1 MLKKLSVRNFV
12 LIDELEINF
21 SDGLTIITG
30 ETGAGKSILL
40 GALNLILGQRADHQ
54 SLLTDTKKCV
64 VEAVFDIQNYGLE
77 SFFASNDLD
86 FEKETTVRREITPE
100 GKSRAFINDTPVT
113 LTVLK
118 LLTSALV
125 DIHSQ
130 HETLLINQSGF
141 QLKIVD
147 AFAGNTNLLQK
158 YSAHYKEFRTVKQ
171 QLAEAIEKEQQAKSE
186 SDYLNFQLNELT
198 EANLQESE
206 QEKLEE
212 EQERLTHAEDI
223 AGQINRLL
231 QLLSEGEENIISG
244 IASGR
249 QILHAL
255 TRFGSP
261 YKELDERISQVYLEI
276 KDIADEL
283 NSAAAVSEA
292 NPQRLEQLQER
303 LATIYRMQQKHR
315 VDSVGG
321 LIELM
326 NDLSQKLEGIQSI
339 EEQIVKLQQEELR
352 LETLLRKVAK
362 ELAVKRREAAPKI
375 EKEIMRLLSEL
386 AMPHARLK
394 VEFTAAGEN
403 EFYPDGTDK
412 VSFLFAANKGSEFRE
427 IQKSASGGELSRI
440 MLCIKALQ
448 AGVSQMPTLIFDE
461 IDTGISGE
469 TAAKTGA
476 ILRSMSE
483 HHQLL
488 SITHLPQIAARG
500 NAHIFVYKET
510 GKSQTRTRLRQL
522 TEEERVREVAR
533 LLSGEQLT
541 TAALDNARELLA
553 AS

>member
-1 MLKKLSVRNFV
+1 MLKKLCVRNFV

-54 SLLTDTKKCV
+54 SLLTAASKCV
-64 VEAVFDIQNYGLE
+64 VEAVFDIKNYGLE
-77 SFFASNDLD
+77 SFFEANDLD
-86 FEKETTVRREITPE
+86 YEKETTVRREITPE

-118 LLTSALV
+118 SLTSALV

-147 AFAGNTNLLQK
+147 AFAGNAKFLQQ
-158 YSAHYKEFRTVKQ
+158 YTAQYKEYRSVKED
-171 QLAEAIEKEQQAKSE
+171 LTEALEKEQQAKSE

-198 EANLQESE
+198 EASLNEGE

-212 EQERLTHAEDI
+212 EQERLTHAEEI
-223 AGQINRLL
+223 AGQINHLI
-231 QLLSEGEENIISG
+231 QLLAEGEDNLISG
-244 IASGR
+244 LSTGK
-249 QILHAL
+249 QLLHSL

-261 YKELDERISQVYLEI
+261 YKELEERIAQLYLEI
-276 KDIADEL
+276 KDIAGEL
-283 NSAAAVSEA
+283 NSAASNTQAD
-292 NPQRLEQLQER
+292 PRRLEQLQER
-303 LATIYRMQQKHR
+303 LAVIYRMQQKHR
-315 VDSVGG
+315 VDSVNA
-321 LIELM
+321 LIALM
-326 NDLSQKLEGIQSI
+326 ENLQQKLEGIHSL
-339 EEQIVKLQQEELR
+339 EEQISRLQKEELR
-352 LETLLRKVAK
+352 LETSLRKLSG
-362 ELAVKRREAAPKI
+362 ELAEKRREAAPNI
-375 EKEIMRLLSEL
+375 EKEILRLLSEL

-394 VEFTAAGEN
+394 VSFITAEEN
-403 EFYPDGTDK
+403 EFYPDGKDK
-412 VSFLFAANKGSEFRE
+412 VNFLFAANKGSEYRE

-476 ILRSMSE
+476 ILKSMSA

-500 NAHIFVYKET
+500 NAHIFVFKET
-510 GKSQTRTRLRQL
+510 GKSHTRTRLRQL
-522 TEEERVREVAR
+522 TGEERVREVAR

-541 TAALDNARELLA
+541 PAALDNARDLLA
-553 AS
+553 TT

>member
-1 MLKKLSVRNFV
+1 MLKKLCVRNFV

-54 SLLTDTKKCV
+54 SLLTAASKCV
-64 VEAVFDIQNYGLE
+64 VEAVFDIKNYGLE
-77 SFFASNDLD
+77 SFFEANDLD
-86 FEKETTVRREITPE
+86 YEKETTVRREITPE

-118 LLTSALV
+118 SLTSALV

-147 AFAGNTNLLQK
+147 AFAGNAKLLQQ
-158 YSAHYKEFRTVKQ
+158 YTAQYKEYRSVKED
-171 QLAEAIEKEQQAKSE
+171 LTEALEKEQQVKSE

-198 EANLQESE
+198 EASLNEGE

-212 EQERLTHAEDI
+212 EQERLTHAEEI
-223 AGQINRLL
+223 AGQINHLI
-231 QLLSEGEENIISG
+231 QLLAEGEDNLISG
-244 IASGR
+244 LSTGK
-249 QILHAL
+249 QLLHSL

-261 YKELDERISQVYLEI
+261 YKELEERIAQLYLEI
-276 KDIADEL
+276 KDIAGEL
-283 NSAAAVSEA
+283 NSAASNTQAD
-292 NPQRLEQLQER
+292 PRRLEQLQER
-303 LATIYRMQQKHR
+303 LAVIYRMQQKHR
-315 VDSVGG
+315 VDSVNA
-321 LIELM
+321 LIALM
-326 NDLSQKLEGIQSI
+326 ENLQQKLEGIHSL
-339 EEQIVKLQQEELR
+339 EEQISSLQKEELL
-352 LETLLRKVAK
+352 LETSLRKLSG
-362 ELAVKRREAAPKI
+362 ELAEKRREAAPKI
-375 EKEIMRLLSEL
+375 EKEILRLLSEL

-394 VEFTAAGEN
+394 VSFITAEEN
-403 EFYPDGTDK
+403 EFYPDGKDK
-412 VSFLFAANKGSEFRE
+412 VNFLFAANKGSEYRE

-476 ILRSMSE
+476 ILKSMSA

-500 NAHIFVYKET
+500 NAHIFVFKET
-510 GKSQTRTRLRQL
+510 GKSHTRTRLRQL

-541 TAALDNARELLA
+541 PAALDNARDLLA
-553 AS
+553 TT

>member
-54 SLLTDTKKCV
+54 SLLTTTSKCV
-64 VEAVFDIQNYGLE
+64 VEAVFDIKNYGLE
-77 SFFASNDLD
+77 SFFEANDLD
-86 FEKETTVRREITPE
+86 YEKETTVRREITPE

-118 LLTSALV
+118 SLTSALV

-147 AFAGNTNLLQK
+147 AFAGNARLLQQ
-158 YSAHYKEFRTVKQ
+158 YTHNYKEYRTIKQ
-171 QLAEAIEKEQQAKSE
+171 DLAEALEKEQQAKSE

-198 EANLQESE
+198 EATLTEGE

-212 EQERLTHAEDI
+212 EQERLTHAEEI
-223 AGQINRLL
+223 AGQINHLI
-231 QLLSEGEENIISG
+231 QLLAEGEDNLISG
-244 IASGR
+244 ISSGK
-249 QILHAL
+249 QMLHSLA
-255 TRFGSP
+255 RFGSP
-261 YKELDERISQVYLEI
+261 YKELEERIAQLYLEI
-276 KDIADEL
+276 KDIAGEL
-283 NSAAAVSEA
+283 NSAASNSQAD
-292 NPQRLEQLQER
+292 PRRLEQLQER
-303 LATIYRMQQKHR
+303 LAVIYRLQQKHR
-315 VDSVGG
+315 VDSVDDLIG
-321 LIELM
+321 LMQNLQ
-326 NDLSQKLEGIQSI
+326 QKLDGFHSL
-339 EEQIVKLQQEELR
+339 EEQISSLQKEELR
-352 LETLLRKVAK
+352 LETSLRKLAK
-362 ELAVKRREAAPKI
+362 ELAEKRREAAPKI
-375 EKEIMRLLSEL
+375 EKEIQRLLSEL
-386 AMPHARLK
+386 AMPHARLQ
-394 VEFTAAGEN
+394 VSFNTAEEN
-403 EFYPDGTDK
+403 EFYPDGKDK
-412 VSFLFAANKGSEFRE
+412 VSFLFAANKGSEYRE

-476 ILRSMSE
+476 ILKSMSA

-500 NAHIFVYKET
+500 NSHIFVYKET
-510 GKSQTRTRLRQL
+510 GKSHTRTRLRQL

-541 TAALDNARELLA
+541 PAALDNARDLLA
-553 AS
+553 TA

>member
-77 SFFASNDLD
+77 SFFAASDLD

-118 LLTSALV
+118 SLTSALV

-130 HETLLINQSGF
+130 HETLLINQGGF

-147 AFAGNTNLLQK
+147 AFAGNAKLLQN

-171 QLAEAIEKEQQAKSE
+171 QLAEALEKEQQAKSE

-198 EANLQESE
+198 EANLHEGE
-206 QEKLEE
+206 QEKLEK
-212 EQERLTHAEDI
+212 EQERLTHAEEI

-231 QLLSEGEENIISG
+231 QLLSEGEENIVSG

-276 KDIADEL
+276 KDIAGEL
-283 NSAAAVSEA
+283 NSAAADSEA
-292 NPQRLEQLQER
+292 DPQRLEQLQER
-303 LATIYRMQQKHR
+303 LAIIYRMQQKHR
-315 VDSVGG
+315 VDNVGG

-326 NDLSQKLEGIQSI
+326 NGLSQKLEGIQSI
-339 EEQIVKLQQEELR
+339 EELIVKLQKEELR

-362 ELAVKRREAAPKI
+362 DLAVKRREAAPKI

-394 VEFTAAGEN
+394 VEFVPAGEN

-483 HHQLL
+483 HHQLF

-541 TAALDNARELLA
+541 PAALDNARELLA

>member
-1 MLKKLSVRNFV
+1 MLKKLCVRNFV

-54 SLLTDTKKCV
+54 SLLTAASKCV
-64 VEAVFDIQNYGLE
+64 VEAVFDIKNYGLE
-77 SFFASNDLD
+77 SFFEANNLD
-86 FEKETTVRREITPE
+86 YEKETTVRREITPE

-118 LLTSALV
+118 SLTSALV

-147 AFAGNTNLLQK
+147 AFAGNAKLLQQ
-158 YSAHYKEFRTVKQ
+158 YTAQYKEYRSVKED
-171 QLAEAIEKEQQAKSE
+171 LTEALEKEQQVKSE

-198 EANLQESE
+198 EASLNEGE

-212 EQERLTHAEDI
+212 EQERLTHAEEI
-223 AGQINRLL
+223 AGQINHLI
-231 QLLSEGEENIISG
+231 QLLAEGEDNLISG
-244 IASGR
+244 LSTGK
-249 QILHAL
+249 QLLHSL

-261 YKELDERISQVYLEI
+261 YKELEERIAQLYLEI
-276 KDIADEL
+276 KDIAGEL
-283 NSAAAVSEA
+283 NSAASNTQAD
-292 NPQRLEQLQER
+292 PRRLEQLQER
-303 LATIYRMQQKHR
+303 LAVIYRMQQKHR
-315 VDSVGG
+315 VDSVNA
-321 LIELM
+321 LIALM
-326 NDLSQKLEGIQSI
+326 ENLQQKLEGIHSL
-339 EEQIVKLQQEELR
+339 EEQISSLQKEELL
-352 LETLLRKVAK
+352 LETSLRKLSG
-362 ELAVKRREAAPKI
+362 ELAEKRREAAPKI
-375 EKEIMRLLSEL
+375 EKEILRLLSEL
-386 AMPHARLK
+386 ALPHARLK
-394 VEFTAAGEN
+394 VSFITAEEN
-403 EFYPDGTDK
+403 EFYPDGKDK
-412 VSFLFAANKGSEFRE
+412 VNFLFAANKGSEYRE

-476 ILRSMSE
+476 ILKSMSA

-500 NAHIFVYKET
+500 NAHIFVFKET
-510 GKSQTRTRLRQL
+510 GKSHTRTRLRQL

-541 TAALDNARELLA
+541 PAALDNARDLLA
-553 AS
+553 TT